1 MAVMDRDATGVS
13 RLSAGWHV
21 HYEVGGRLRV
31 LLACNRET
39 AIDMARTLLSE
50 RLDVL
55 RLVRY
60 DAREIIGATE
70 VRTLCAR
77 EPSQSSSA
85 QIPIAA
91 DASSG

>member
-1 MAVMDRDATGVS
+1 MAVMDRDAAGVG

-31 LLACNRET
+31 QLACNRDT

-50 RLDVL
+50 HLDVL

-70 VRTLCAR
+70 VRTLCVR
-77 EPSQSSSA
+77 EASRSPGAQTLVATEVSSE
-85 QIPIAA
+85 
-91 DASSG
+91 